1 LIPPGKASRRDFI
14 GRFSGEPFC
23 EPGVSRFGMN
33 SDHICDTDFVL
44 LPKPNRRMV
53 LTQTTNFMSQPMP
66 IEPEK
71 LKPVLHEK
79 IERMDAE
86 HLSLFN
92 RVLLQVE
99 AEELADRLND
109 AFDADRRQDQWRR
122 ISELIQQFRAGH
134 RYA

>member
-1 LIPPGKASRRDFI
+1 
-14 GRFSGEPFC
+14 
-23 EPGVSRFGMN
+23 
-33 SDHICDTDFVL
+33 
-44 LPKPNRRMV
+44 MV
-53 LTQTTNFMSQPMP
+53 IILTKIMAQPLN

-86 HLSLFN
+86 HLSLLN

-99 AEELADRLND
+99 AEELADRLNES
-109 AFDADRRQDQWRR
+109 FDQDREQGKFRR
-122 ISELIQQFRAGH
+122 VAELVKQFRAER

>member
-1 LIPPGKASRRDFI
+1 
-14 GRFSGEPFC
+14 
-23 EPGVSRFGMN
+23 
-33 SDHICDTDFVL
+33 
-44 LPKPNRRMV
+44 
-53 LTQTTNFMSQPMP
+53 MSSPMP

-86 HLSLFN
+86 HLSLLN

-99 AEELADRLND
+99 AEELADRLNE
-109 AFDADRRQDQWRR
+109 AFDQDREQGKFHR
-122 ISELIQQFRAGH
+122 ISELIKQFRASH

>member
-1 LIPPGKASRRDFI
+1 
-14 GRFSGEPFC
+14 
-23 EPGVSRFGMN
+23 
-33 SDHICDTDFVL
+33 
-44 LPKPNRRMV
+44 
-53 LTQTTNFMSQPMP
+53 MSQPTP

-86 HLSLFN
+86 HLSLLN

-109 AFDADRRQDQWRR
+109 AFDEDRAQGRLRR
-122 ISELIQQFRAGH
+122 VAELVKQFRAGH

>member
-1 LIPPGKASRRDFI
+1 
-14 GRFSGEPFC
+14 
-23 EPGVSRFGMN
+23 
-33 SDHICDTDFVL
+33 
-44 LPKPNRRMV
+44 
-53 LTQTTNFMSQPMP
+53 MSQPMS
-66 IEPEK
+66 IEAEK

-86 HLSLFN
+86 HLSLLN

-109 AFDADRRQDQWRR
+109 AFDQDHAQGRLQR
-122 ISELIQQFRAGH
+122 VTEMVKQFRAEQ

>member
-1 LIPPGKASRRDFI
+1 
-14 GRFSGEPFC
+14 
-23 EPGVSRFGMN
+23 
-33 SDHICDTDFVL
+33 
-44 LPKPNRRMV
+44 
-53 LTQTTNFMSQPMP
+53 MSQPTP

-86 HLSLFN
+86 HLSLLN
-92 RVLLQVE
+92 RVLLQIE

-109 AFDADRRQDQWRR
+109 AFDQDRAQGRLRLV
-122 ISELIQQFRAGH
+122 SELVKEFRAGH